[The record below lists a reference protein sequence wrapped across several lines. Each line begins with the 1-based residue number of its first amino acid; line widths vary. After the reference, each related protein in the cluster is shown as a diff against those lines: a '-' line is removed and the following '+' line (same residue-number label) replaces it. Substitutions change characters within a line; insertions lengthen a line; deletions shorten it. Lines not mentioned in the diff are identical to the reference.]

1 MVNNKMVAELAVRR
15 CGGDRK
21 KARQELELHREKRSF
36 YEKLILE
43 IQNIQKP
50 LDDLFEALIEEDAC
64 IDALLEA
71 IG

>member
-1 MVNNKMVAELAVRR
+1 MEHNTMVAELAVRR

-21 KARQELELHREKRSF
+21 KAREELKKHRDVRSF
-36 YEKLILE
+36 YESLILE
-43 IQNIQKP
+43 MQKIQKP
-50 LDDLFEALIEEDAC
+50 LEDLLEALIEEDAC